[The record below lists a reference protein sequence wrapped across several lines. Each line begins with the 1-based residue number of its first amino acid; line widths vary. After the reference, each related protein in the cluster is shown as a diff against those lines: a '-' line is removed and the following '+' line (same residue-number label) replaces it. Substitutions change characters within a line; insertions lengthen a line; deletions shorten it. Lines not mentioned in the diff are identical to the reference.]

1 MTRNVT
7 KYSKSVVSLVLLV
20 ACSLAVQAAAP
31 AGWRLN
37 QTKLGTYEAGTDAQ
51 AAYNGHPSA
60 YLKCTKP
67 AVGEIANL
75 MQHFRADKYAGKRVR
90 LSAFVKTEALD
101 EQGHLW
107 MQWVRQSKDGGQT
120 GASFAWLPKGS
131 ADWQNYEAVLDVPQY
146 ADSIEFGVFLSGPGT
161 IWLNSVVFEI
171 VGPDVPITGK
181 KRSSLADESANF
193 NDEPTNLNFEKP

>member
-1 MTRNVT
+1 MTTSIT
-7 KYSKSVVSLVLLV
+7 KYSKAVVSLALLIV
-20 ACSLAVQAAAP
+20 CSLALQAAAP

-37 QTKLGTYEAGTDAQ
+37 QAKPGTYEAGTDMQ

-67 AVGEIANL
+67 AAGEIANL

-107 MQWVRQSKDGGQT
+107 TQWVHPGKDGAQSGT
-120 GASFAWLPKGS
+120 SFAWLVKGT
-131 ADWQNYEAVLDVPQY
+131 AGWQNYEVVLDVPQY
-146 ADSIEFGVFLSGPGT
+146 ADSIEFGVFPGGPGT
-161 IWLNSVVFEI
+161 I
-171 VGPDVPITGK
+171 
-181 KRSSLADESANF
+181 
-193 NDEPTNLNFEKP
+193 